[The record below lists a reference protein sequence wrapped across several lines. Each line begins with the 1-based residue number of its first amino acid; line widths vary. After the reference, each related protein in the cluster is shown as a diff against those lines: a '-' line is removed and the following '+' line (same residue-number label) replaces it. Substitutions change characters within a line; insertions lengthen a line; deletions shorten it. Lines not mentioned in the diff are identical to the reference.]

1 MGADAAVYATSL
13 YAVARSPAL
22 KSRAAMVSGILQISL
37 GLGVL
42 FEVVRRTLY
51 GSDPISLLMMT
62 VGSVALV
69 ANIACLTL
77 IAKHRDGEAHMRASW
92 IFSKNDV
99 IANIGVIGSGVLV
112 MSIGSRLRDLIV
124 GSIVALIVVRGGVRI
139 VREAAASS

>member
-1 MGADAAVYATSL
+1 
-13 YAVARSPAL
+13 
-22 KSRAAMVSGILQISL
+22 MVSGILQISL